1 MKNSTHALDVKH
13 TLQCE
18 LATEVLRSSGSV
30 RMRVTG
36 WSMLPVLWPGDT
48 LVIERVNGDA
58 VSEGDIVLFTSG
70 RRFVAHRVMIKDSAF
85 GESKLQTK
93 GDAVSRPDSP
103 VAHDDLLGR
112 VSSIVRNGKS
122 IAPSR
127 HLCFSERAVA
137 TVFQR
142 SEIAARVVVGVHNLR
157 QTSQA

>member
-1 MKNSTHALDVKH
+1 MKSSPHAWNEKH
-13 TLQCE
+13 VLQCE
-18 LATEVLRSSGSV
+18 LAAEVLRSSGSV
-30 RMRVTG
+30 CMRVMG

-48 LVIERVNGDA
+48 LVIEHVKSDA
-58 VSEGDIVLFTSG
+58 ISEGDIVLFSRG
-70 RRFVAHRVMIKDSAF
+70 HRFVAHRVVMKDSAI
-85 GESKLQTK
+85 GGSKVQTK

-137 TVFQR
+137 SVFQR
-142 SEIAARVVVGVHNLR
+142 SEIAARVVVGVHHLR
-157 QTSQA
+157 QT